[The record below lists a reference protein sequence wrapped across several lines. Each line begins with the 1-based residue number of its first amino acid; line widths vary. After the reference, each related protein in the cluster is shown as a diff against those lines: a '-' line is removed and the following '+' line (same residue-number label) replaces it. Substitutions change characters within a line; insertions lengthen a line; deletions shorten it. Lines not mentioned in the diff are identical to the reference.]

1 MKGRVMDSLFV
12 SKNIAPLI
20 AIICGGL
27 CWIMSVYFMYLKKKT
42 VSTTSDSEQTQETS
56 TSPVKPDDI
65 IPPLI
70 DKGLIIIIALCIL
83 GMNYYLYLKGYFT
96 TEIGLL
102 TIPPLLFLIFLW
114 MLADGKIS
122 LPGDEV

>member
-102 TIPPLLFLIFLW
+102 TIP
-114 MLADGKIS
+114 IS
-122 LPGDEV
+122 VVKYPFRYITRQTR